1 MIKELELHKIMI
13 WNFSLQMFATDQIEA
28 ITVKLVNKS
37 ETFLWNILINL
48 SVEMVNPIRSI
59 FTCATG

>member
-48 SVEMVNPIRSI
+48 SVEMVNSIMSI

>member
-48 SVEMVNPIRSI
+48 SVEMVNSIMSI
-59 FTCATG
+59 FTCTTG